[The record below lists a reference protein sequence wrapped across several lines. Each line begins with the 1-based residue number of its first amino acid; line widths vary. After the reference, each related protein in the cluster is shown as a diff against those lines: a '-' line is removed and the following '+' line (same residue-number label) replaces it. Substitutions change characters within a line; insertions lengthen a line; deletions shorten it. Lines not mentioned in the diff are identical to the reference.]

1 MSNPT
6 LNTSIRM
13 DAADHALG
21 AALTI
26 TTLLKEVSSLIPS
39 AGPLANVLGVA
50 KELINIVN
58 QMSDNK
64 DQCDFLVERILR
76 FLSSLANECAGL
88 EEPIRSGTPT
98 AHRLNK
104 LISAIEEIKKD
115 AEVWKNTSRLD
126 RFWSRDK
133 IKAAI
138 VKHEKN
144 LSDCF
149 LTFMVGTGIQLGAT
163 SDNSIGE
170 RGLGVRPDS
179 NLVAHS
185 E

>member
-1 MSNPT
+1 MSNPN

-26 TTLLKEVSSLIPS
+26 TTLLKEVSSLIPH
-39 AGPLANVLGVA
+39 AGPLANVLRVA
-50 KELINIVN
+50 KELITIVN
-58 QMSDNK
+58 QMHDNK
-64 DQCDFLVERILR
+64 D
-76 FLSSLANECAGL
+76 
-88 EEPIRSGTPT
+88 
-98 AHRLNK
+98 H
-104 LISAIEEIKKD
+104 AIEEIKKD
-115 AEVWKNTSRLD
+115 AGVWKNTLN
-126 RFWSRDK
+126 RFWSQDK

-163 SDNSIGE
+163 SDNSTGK
-170 RGLGVRPDS
+170 RKLAVRPDS
-179 NLVAHS
+179 NLVSHS